1 MTPEPAILFDFGD
14 TLADETW
21 MHTDL
26 GVFVDWPNTYRAVVE
41 PLGTDWGLG
50 RITTSEVA
58 GRVAAALGAEH
69 RAVEQHFDQLYR
81 AISFFPRV
89 VSAVRKRRD
98 RGGTQALV
106 TVNPADFG
114 SILTLHGLWELF
126 DVVVVSGQEGLDDK
140 PALAALAAERMGIAI
155 EATILIDNIE
165 GNVIGFQEVGG
176 QGYHFRGEDQFVAD
190 VIARCVPGLVPE
202 DVT

>member
-1 MTPEPAILFDFGD
+1 MTPEPAVLFDFGD

-26 GVFVDWPNTYRAVVE
+26 GVFVDWPDTYRAVVA

-58 GRVAAALGAEH
+58 RRVAAALGVEH
-69 RAVEQHFDQLYR
+69 HAVEQHFDQLHR
-81 AISFFPRV
+81 AMRFFPRV
-89 VSAVRKRRD
+89 VSAVRKRHD
-98 RGGTQALV
+98 RGATQGLV

-126 DVVVVSGQEGLDDK
+126 DVVVVSGQEGVDDK
-140 PALAALAAERMGIAI
+140 AALAALAAERMGIAV
-155 EATILIDNIE
+155 EDTILIDNIE
-165 GNVIGFQEVGG
+165 RNVIGFRAVGG

-190 VIARCVPGLVPE
+190 VTARLVPGLVPE
-202 DVT
+202 DVS